1 MANKPLQIRP
11 RRKIFYGWW
20 IAVAASFQ
28 VFWVSGTFMFGF
40 TAFVNPI
47 LDEFGWSTT
56 SIAIA
61 ISIQRTEAGV
71 AGPFVGILIDRFGAR
86 SVILTG
92 TIVTAI
98 GFFMLARIDQLI
110 DFYIAFAV
118 MALGVSMGTFI
129 ATTAAVNNW
138 FSKYRSRAL
147 AIAFTGPGLSGII
160 VPFLVFLIANH
171 GWRTTL
177 DIVGIGT
184 LLVGLPVVF
193 VMRFRPEDYGEV
205 PDGIEATSNVEF
217 NPEGLEK
224 QNHEEINLNLRQAL
238 RSIAFWQLMLA
249 MGLTGIA
256 MGTVTVFAIPALESY
271 GLSTTTAGFAVFLLT
286 LVSLSGRWGLGFL
299 GDVVEKRYVLALSFL
314 LIALGTL
321 AFALIGTV
329 WHLALFLLLYSPGH
343 GGSIP
348 VRFALMGDYFGR
360 KSYGTILGV
369 TMTIGTIFGV
379 AGPVFVGWMFDQ
391 TGSYRL
397 AFIVIAI
404 LGLLAVPIAAIAKK
418 PENPTIT

>member
-1 MANKPLQIRP
+1 
-11 RRKIFYGWW
+11 
-20 IAVAASFQ
+20 
-28 VFWVSGTFMFGF
+28 MFGF

-47 LDEFGWSTT
+47 LDEFGWSAT
-56 SIAIA
+56 SIAVA
-61 ISIQRTEAGV
+61 ISIQRTEAGI

-86 SVILTG
+86 LVILAG
-92 TIVTAI
+92 TIVTAA
-98 GFFMLARIDQLI
+98 GFLMLARIDQLI
-110 DFYIAFAV
+110 DFYIAFGV
-118 MALGVSMGTFI
+118 IALGISMGTFI

-138 FSKYRSRAL
+138 FIRYRSRAL

-160 VPFLVFLIANH
+160 VPFLVFLIENH

-177 DIVGIGT
+177 DVVGIGT
-184 LLVGLPVVF
+184 LLVGLPVVC
-193 VMRFRPEDYGEV
+193 VMRFRPEDYGEI
-205 PDGIEATSNVEF
+205 PDGVREKSTAEVSPEA
-217 NPEGLEK
+217 PGK
-224 QNHEEINLNLRQAL
+224 QDHEEINLNLRQAL
-238 RSIAFWQLMLA
+238 HSIAFWQLMLA
-249 MGLTGIA
+249 MGLTGTA
-256 MGTVTVFAIPALESY
+256 MGTVTVFAIPAMESY
-271 GLSTTTAGFAVFLLT
+271 GISTTTAGFAVLLLT
-286 LVSLSGRWGLGFL
+286 VVSLSGRWGLGFL
-299 GDVVEKRYVLALSFL
+299 GDIVEKRYVLAFSFL

-329 WHLALFLLLYSPGH
+329 WHLVFFLLLYSPGH

-369 TMTIGTIFGV
+369 TMTIGALFGV

-397 AFIVIAI
+397 AFVVIAI

-418 PENPTIT
+418 PKNPAIT